1 MNGSSARVG
10 MRQGAPGAGRV
21 EASRSWR
28 GGDCAGGAAIAPIA
42 PAGHAI
48 GGTAT
53 VPGAMRAEAGAGLGE
68 RKQGAGRT

>member
-1 MNGSSARVG
+1 
-10 MRQGAPGAGRV
+10 MRQGAPGAGRA

-28 GGDCAGGAAIAPIA
+28 GGDCAGGAASAPIA

-48 GGTAT
+48 GGTAN
-53 VPGAMRAEAGAGLGE
+53 VPGAMRAEAGASLGE

>member
-21 EASRSWR
+21 EASGSWR
-28 GGDCAGGAAIAPIA
+28 GGDCAGGAATALIAHS
-42 PAGHAI
+42 GHAI

-53 VPGAMRAEAGAGLGE
+53 VPGARRDRKSDGE
-68 RKQGAGRT
+68 GKIGGGG